1 MAKPAQEI
9 VPGSEVILH
18 FSLATTD
25 GFEAVSTFEEEPET
39 IVMGDGTLSEG
50 LELALYGLKP
60 GDRQTLTLTQEQ
72 AFGPRDESAVQ
83 VMHRDDFPTDSE
95 LEAGQI
101 FAFTTPEE
109 DEVAGT
115 ILEVRGDEITVDF
128 NHPLAGM
135 EVVFSVEILEVR
147 GSTGATIQ

>member
-1 MAKPAQEI
+1 MAEPAQEI
-9 VPGSEVILH
+9 VPGSEVTLH
-18 FSLATTD
+18 FSLTTSD

-39 IVMGDGTLSEG
+39 IVMGDGTFSEG

-60 GDRQTLTLTQEQ
+60 GDRQTLTLTQDQ
-72 AFGPRDESAVQ
+72 AFGPRDESAV
-83 VMHRDDFPTDSE
+83 HTIARDEFPNDSE

-101 FAFTTPEE
+101 FAFSTHEE

-115 ILEVRGDEITVDF
+115 ILAIQDNEVTVDF

-135 EVVFSVEILEVR
+135 EVVFSVEILEVK
-147 GSTGATIQ
+147 GSSGATIQ

>member
-1 MAKPAQEI
+1 MAEPAQEI
-9 VPGSEVILH
+9 VPGSEVTLH
-18 FSLATTD
+18 FSLTTSD

-60 GDRQTLTLTQEQ
+60 GDRQTLTLTQDQ
-72 AFGPRDESAVQ
+72 AFGPRDDSAVQ
-83 VMHRDDFPTDSE
+83 LIPRGDFPSDSE

-101 FAFTTPEE
+101 FAFSTPED

-115 ILEVRGDEITVDF
+115 ILEIQGDEVTVDF

-135 EVVFSVEILEVR
+135 EVVFSVEILEVK
-147 GSTGATIQ
+147 GSTGATMQ